1 MNRRIVF
8 GFGPQLVL
16 DLYGCNKEKL
26 ADKEF
31 IYRLLDGL
39 PKHIQMNKIAD
50 PHIMYYEG
58 QEGSFDKGVLSGFV
72 LIAES
77 HIAIHTFVEQEH
89 AFIDI
94 FSCKDFDVKKAEEH
108 LTEAL
113 EAKKVEKNLFARGRE
128 FPKEVQVVEQIVK
141 KDRKAAKDSDASRL
155 LKE

>member
-1 MNRRIVF
+1 MNKKIIF

-58 QEGSFDKGVLSGFV
+58 QEGSFDKGGLSGFV
-72 LIAES
+72 LK
-77 HIAIHTFVEQEH
+77 HQ
-89 AFIDI
+89 
-94 FSCKDFDVKKAEEH
+94 C
-108 LTEAL
+108 
-113 EAKKVEKNLFARGRE
+113 
-128 FPKEVQVVEQIVK
+128 P
-141 KDRKAAKDSDASRL
+141 
-155 LKE
+155 